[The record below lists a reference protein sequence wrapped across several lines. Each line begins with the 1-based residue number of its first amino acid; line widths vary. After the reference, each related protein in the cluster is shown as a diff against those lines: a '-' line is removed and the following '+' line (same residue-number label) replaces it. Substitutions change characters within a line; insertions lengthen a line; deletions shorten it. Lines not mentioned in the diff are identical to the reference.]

1 MLSPAE
7 ENYLK
12 AIYALQY
19 DQGSPISTNLISE
32 KICTKASSV
41 TDMLKKLSAKNLV
54 DYQKYQGVFLTD
66 QGMKHALK
74 VLRKHRLWEF
84 FLVEKLNYKWE
95 EVHVIAEQLEH
106 INSESLVDNLDAFL
120 GYPKFDPHGDPIPDK
135 NGKLSLSELNNL
147 LDVKVGGCGV
157 LKYVKDSSEP
167 FLKYLNKINL
177 SLGDRIEIVDR
188 EPFDDSLKIRIH
200 ERHIQIS
207 KIIAENL
214 FIKNQC

>member
-1 MLSPAE
+1 MFSPSE

-12 AIYALQY
+12 AIYALQC

-135 NGKLSLSELNNL
+135 NGILSLSELNNL
-147 LDVKVGGCGV
+147 LEAGGW
-157 LKYVKDSSEP
+157 
-167 FLKYLNKINL
+167 
-177 SLGDRIEIVDR
+177 
-188 EPFDDSLKIRIH
+188 
-200 ERHIQIS
+200 
-207 KIIAENL
+207 
-214 FIKNQC
+214 

>member
-1 MLSPAE
+1 MFSPAE

-12 AIYALQY
+12 AIYTLQHEH
-19 DQGSPISTNLISE
+19 GSPISTNLIAE
-32 KICTKASSV
+32 KICTKPSSV

-54 DYQKYQGVFLTD
+54 DYQKYQGVFLTEE
-66 QGMKHALK
+66 GMLLALK

-84 FLVEKLNYKWE
+84 FLVEKLNYRWE

-120 GYPKFDPHGDPIPDK
+120 GYPKFDPHGDPIPDR
-135 NGKLSLSELNNL
+135 NGNLSLSELNNL
-147 LDVKVGGCGV
+147 LQMKVGDSGV
-157 LKYVKDSSEP
+157 LKFVKDSSES

-177 SLGDRIEIVDR
+177 SLGDRMELVDR

-200 ERHIQIS
+200 DKHIQIS
-207 KIIAENL
+207 KTIAEKL
-214 FIKNQC
+214 FVKNV